1 MDGRQI
7 LPDMWNWAGSGDSA
21 AEVVHAVDFSQR
33 VQLVVAFSGPPA
45 EAYLCISFLE
55 RFGMPTPNMWGL
67 DVTPRRHVVADA
79 KNPRS
84 GQHLATW
91 QLFFMIMKD
100 CSSQV
105 RHKGMR

>member
-55 RFGMPTPNMWGL
+55 RLACQHPTCGGWMSPPGGMWLLMPRTPGL
-67 DVTPRRHVVADA
+67 G
-79 KNPRS
+79 S
-84 GQHLATW
+84 
-91 QLFFMIMKD
+91 I
-100 CSSQV
+100 
-105 RHKGMR
+105 